1 MTSDQALPRR
11 LAQHGWLRAAAVD
24 RFRAARMKRTSRRR
38 IRRTRRLAAQR
49 RIGTR
54 TFGGRIGN
62 GYGGEKR
69 AGIRVLGTR
78 VKLLRRR
85 ELDHLAEIHDG
96 HAIGDLP
103 HHAEIMRD
111 EEVGEREALLE
122 ILEEIDDLTLQ

>member
-1 MTSDQALPRR
+1 MTSDQTPPRHLTQDGR
-11 LAQHGWLRAAAVD
+11 LRAATAD
-24 RFRAARMKRTSRRR
+24 RFRAARMKRTARWR

-49 RIGTR
+49 GVDARVFR
-54 TFGGRIGN
+54 RRIGN
-62 GYGGEKR
+62 RYGGEKR

-103 HHAEIMRD
+103 HDAEIMRD

-122 ILEEIDDLTLQ
+122 ILEEID